1 MFDHCFGIPKV
12 VVFAGHMIDRPE
24 RPSRRFPQALEKMVR
39 RDIDPRLKRL
49 DKVIGTRKSQKNQ
62 KRANQV
68 VPNML
73 LLLDFLVGTT
83 GFEPAAL

>member
-39 RDIDPRLKRL
+39 RDIDARLKRL
-49 DKVIGTRKSQKNQ
+49 DKVIGTRKS
-62 KRANQV
+62 
-68 VPNML
+68 
-73 LLLDFLVGTT
+73 
-83 GFEPAAL
+83 